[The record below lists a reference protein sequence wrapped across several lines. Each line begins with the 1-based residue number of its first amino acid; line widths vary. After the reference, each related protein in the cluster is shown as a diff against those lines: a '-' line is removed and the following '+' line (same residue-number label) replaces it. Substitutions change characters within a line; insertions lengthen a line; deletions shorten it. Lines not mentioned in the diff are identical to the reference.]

1 MDKIF
6 IILHVDGMRE
16 VRSSVL
22 DLIGVKAQI
31 WTGIPGY

>member
-1 MDKIF
+1 MNKIL
-6 IILHVDGMRE
+6 IILHIEEMRE
-16 VRSSVL
+16 VQSSVL